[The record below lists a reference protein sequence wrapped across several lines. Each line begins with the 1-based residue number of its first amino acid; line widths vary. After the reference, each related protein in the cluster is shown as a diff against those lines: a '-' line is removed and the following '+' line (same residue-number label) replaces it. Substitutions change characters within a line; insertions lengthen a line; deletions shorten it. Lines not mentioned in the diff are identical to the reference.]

1 MTERQLVT
9 ASDLPAEQVAQIC
22 YQLATK
28 AYAQGS
34 PWRQATFASDVALP
48 TAHYALLRWQ
58 GAFVGFI
65 SRSTVLDETEVT
77 NVAIDPAY
85 QRQGH
90 ARWLLTQCLAQLS
103 AGTVFL
109 EVRAH
114 NIAAQRL
121 YQQVGFE
128 QIATRKAYYQDPDED
143 AWIMRKIID

>member
-1 MTERQLVT
+1 M
-9 ASDLPAEQVAQIC
+9 
-22 YQLATK
+22 
-28 AYAQGS
+28 
-34 PWRQATFASDVALP
+34 
-48 TAHYALLRWQ
+48 
-58 GAFVGFI
+58 
-65 SRSTVLDETEVT
+65 LDETEVT

>member
-34 PWRQATFASDVALP
+34 PWRQATFASDVSLP
-48 TAHYALLRWQ
+48 PAHYALLRWQ

-65 SRSTVLDETEVT
+65 SRSTVLDETEIT

-128 QIATRKAYYQDPDED
+128 QLATRKAYYQDPD
-143 AWIMRKIID
+143 